1 MNVTSVCQQ
10 AKLASRSLAAFSAAE
25 KNAILS
31 AMADALKAGQDYILT
46 ENKVDLNNLSG
57 KDKIFEDRLRLNE
70 SRIDQMIE
78 GIRQIAALED
88 PVGEVTGESVR
99 PNGLVLKKVRCPL
112 GVVAIIYEARPNVTA
127 DAAAL
132 CIKSGNAVILKGG
145 SGAINSNR
153 AIYKVLSD
161 AVAEAGFQREIIT
174 FIDDTDRKAT
184 AELLKQDKYIDVI
197 IPRGGEG
204 LKNFILENSTIPVI
218 ASAGG
223 NCHVYVE
230 KTADYDM
237 AEKILVNAKC
247 QRPSVCNAAESLL
260 IDADVADRYLPGLM
274 KALIDN
280 GVTIKGMPEELAKYG
295 LPFTPATEEDYHTE
309 YHDLIMDIKVV
320 KDCGEAIDRI
330 NRYGTCHSEAIITSD
345 AAAAEQFAKK
355 VDAAA
360 VYVNASTRFTDGF
373 EFGLGA
379 EMGISTGKLHARG
392 PLGLKELTTEKY
404 VITGNGQVRK

>member
-1 MNVTSVCQQ
+1 MNVTSVCRQ

-57 KDKIFEDRLRLNE
+57 KDKVFEDRLRLNE

-330 NRYGTCHSEAIITSD
+330 NRYGTYHSEAIITSD

>member
-57 KDKIFEDRLRLNE
+57 KDKVFEDRLRLNE

-161 AVAEAGFQREIIT
+161 AVAEAGFQREIISPLIVAPFWILIFST
-174 FIDDTDRKAT
+174 NNFCNLVI
-184 AELLKQDKYIDVI
+184 LKRSNI
-197 IPRGGEG
+197 
-204 LKNFILENSTIPVI
+204 
-218 ASAGG
+218 
-223 NCHVYVE
+223 
-230 KTADYDM
+230 
-237 AEKILVNAKC
+237 C
-247 QRPSVCNAAESLL
+247 QSFKRSC
-260 IDADVADRYLPGLM
+260 
-274 KALIDN
+274 
-280 GVTIKGMPEELAKYG
+280 
-295 LPFTPATEEDYHTE
+295 
-309 YHDLIMDIKVV
+309 
-320 KDCGEAIDRI
+320 
-330 NRYGTCHSEAIITSD
+330 
-345 AAAAEQFAKK
+345 
-355 VDAAA
+355 
-360 VYVNASTRFTDGF
+360 
-373 EFGLGA
+373 
-379 EMGISTGKLHARG
+379 
-392 PLGLKELTTEKY
+392 
-404 VITGNGQVRK
+404 